1 MPDDPSITYRG
12 PESTSQEILAIMFSG
27 AAVTVRGVV
36 VLFET
41 SAGEAGA
48 PFADAGAVA
57 WIAYDGDPAQIEFVQ
72 YVEPATGQR
81 VHRRVTK
88 AERVSSQW
96 NTVKLNMGREAT
108 VIAQRADFDGRDF
121 NADQFAT
128 GLMTGKS
135 RSRQRTPSGSRDPS
149 TT

>member
-1 MPDDPSITYRG
+1 MPDDPVLTYRG

-41 SAGEAGA
+41 SAGEASA
-48 PFADAGAVA
+48 PFADAGPVA

-72 YVEPATGQR
+72 YVEPSTGQR

-96 NTVKLNMGREAT
+96 NTVKPNMVREAT
-108 VIAQRADFDGRDF
+108 VIVQVGMFSPLDFSPLDF
-121 NADQFAT
+121 
-128 GLMTGKS
+128 
-135 RSRQRTPSGSRDPS
+135 S
-149 TT
+149 T